1 MRRAR
6 RASLASQGKG
16 APVQCIGFWTSDIS
30 KNMHFRHM
38 VHRCLFCLF
47 SPKYQKYIIKK
58 VTRPGPT
65 RPDPTMTLFARQY
78 LGKYWSYE
86 KYLSVIKVRYMS
98 LNCGIKI
105 WKRYLWYIQSYDVFR
120 KGNFLLILPGF
131 SLITSDWNGIFSFG
145 KRQQKDLNKINQN

>member
-1 MRRAR
+1 MSVILITIKIAWGGDYKYLKILCIEKSLRAKPSEARRAR
-6 RASLASQGKG
+6 RASLASQGEG

-58 VTRPGPT
+58 SDPA
-65 RPDPTMTLFARQY
+65 RPDPTITLFARQY

-86 KYLSVIKVRYMS
+86 KYLSAIKVRYMS
-98 LNCGIKI
+98 
-105 WKRYLWYIQSYDVFR
+105 
-120 KGNFLLILPGF
+120 
-131 SLITSDWNGIFSFG
+131 
-145 KRQQKDLNKINQN
+145 